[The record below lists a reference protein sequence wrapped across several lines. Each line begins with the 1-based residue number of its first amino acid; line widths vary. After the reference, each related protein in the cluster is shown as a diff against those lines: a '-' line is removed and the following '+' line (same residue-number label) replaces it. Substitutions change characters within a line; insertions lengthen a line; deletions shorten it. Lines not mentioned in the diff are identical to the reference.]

1 MTQPAADA
9 PLAARPTGT
18 LGRFVA
24 SRVTAWQRDYIRRR
38 PQALATLARLRRGIG
53 KDVGAL
59 PELWQYT
66 LDGLPGAAPPDDAPP
81 SWTEQAAYTAL
92 TLFALH
98 QQSRREEM
106 HEPGQS
112 LGTAVRL
119 LRSRA
124 ATDEAVR
131 RRFEALG
138 TAETFS
144 EVVHHARGLITQLRG
159 EAIPLDYGMLA
170 EDLFRLQ
177 TSAADRVRLQW
188 GRDFH
193 RSTHSRGPDQP
204 DDPNSSPAA
213 SAAPTDDDE
222 ET

>member
-1 MTQPAADA
+1 MTQPAVDD
-9 PLAARPTGT
+9 PPAARPTT

-24 SRVTAWQRDYIRRR
+24 SRVTAWQRDYTRRR

-66 LDGLPGAAPPDDAPP
+66 LDGLPGPAPRDGDPP

-106 HEPGQS
+106 HQPGQS

-119 LRSRA
+119 LKSRA
-124 ATDEAVR
+124 TSEEAVR

-144 EVVHHARGLITQLRG
+144 EIVHHARGLITQLRG

-177 TSAADRVRLQW
+177 TSAAARVRLQW

-193 RSTHSRGPDQP
+193 RTTRQDQTGHQ
-204 DDPNSSPAA
+204 NGSPAA

>member
-1 MTQPAADA
+1 MTQPAVDD
-9 PLAARPTGT
+9 PPSARPTGT

-24 SRVTAWQRDYIRRR
+24 GRVMAWQRDYIQRR

-66 LDGLPGAAPPDDAPP
+66 LDGLPGPVPRDDAPP

-106 HEPGQS
+106 HRTGQS

-119 LRSRA
+119 LQSRA
-124 ATDEAVR
+124 ASGEAVR

-138 TAETFS
+138 TAESFS

-159 EAIPLDYGMLA
+159 EAIPLDYAMLA

-177 TSAADRVRLQW
+177 TSAAGRVRLQW

-193 RSTHSRGPDQP
+193 RATHSQAKDPTGDQDSP
-204 DDPNSSPAA
+204 PAA
-213 SAAPTDDDE
+213 TAAPTDDDE